1 MSGCE
6 VELKG
11 FLGMVILIENGM
23 MLGYYK
29 TDLDVMV
36 HRQSAQ
42 SLPERSGTSIGEGM
56 SFINDFMSGVEY

>member
-1 MSGCE
+1 
-6 VELKG
+6 
-11 FLGMVILIENGM
+11 MVILIENGM
-23 MLGYYK
+23 ISGYYE

-56 SFINDFMSGVEY
+56 SFINDFMSGDEY